1 MVRRLPFSIK
11 SSFPPENKFCKT
23 KIAEEQAESSLKQ
36 EQDSVVKKRI
46 IMK

>member
-1 MVRRLPFSIK
+1 MVRRLPYRIK
-11 SSFPPENKFCKT
+11 SSFPPEKNCKA
-23 KIAEEQAESSLKQ
+23 KIAEEQTESSLDQ